1 MFVLNAG
8 GNNMNG
14 LMERAVISKQRLE
27 MVYISSEGDMSQR
40 MVRVLEVRE
49 DTILAFCFARRK
61 VRTFKRDNILSVFP
75 SKLKRR
81 QSDKKRTPSV
91 ANLYKYI

>member
-1 MFVLNAG
+1 
-8 GNNMNG
+8 MNG
-14 LMERAVISKQRLE
+14 LMERAVISKQRIE

-49 DTILAFCFARRK
+49 GTILAFCLARRK

-75 SKLKRR
+75 PKR
-81 QSDKKRTPSV
+81 KKEAAR
-91 ANLYKYI
+91 